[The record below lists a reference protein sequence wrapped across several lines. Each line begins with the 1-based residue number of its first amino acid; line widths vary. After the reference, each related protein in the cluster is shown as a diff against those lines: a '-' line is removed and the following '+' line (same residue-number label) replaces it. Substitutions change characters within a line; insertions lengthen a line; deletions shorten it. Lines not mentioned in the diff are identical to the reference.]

1 VRKADNLPQSC
12 AVVTKSG
19 NPLGLSG
26 PVTGLLKLLLKKNT
40 HQILKFH
47 CLSGCGTRENKNMFV
62 HVYVIVYES
71 EGGLSSL

>member
-1 VRKADNLPQSC
+1 MRKADNLPQSC

-19 NPLGLSG
+19 NPLGLSE
-26 PVTGLLKLLLKKNT
+26 PVTGLLNLLLKKN
-40 HQILKFH
+40 QIVKFH

-62 HVYVIVYES
+62 HVYVIVYGS